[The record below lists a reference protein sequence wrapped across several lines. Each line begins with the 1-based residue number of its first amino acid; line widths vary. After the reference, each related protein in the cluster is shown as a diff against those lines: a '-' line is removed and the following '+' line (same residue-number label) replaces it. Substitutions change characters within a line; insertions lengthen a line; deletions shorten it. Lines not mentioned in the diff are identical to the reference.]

1 MLFFALNR
9 CNFVRSQYNEERQ
22 IGIEFLGNTCAIYK
36 DQFSDQ
42 RMFMQRFHYILNII
56 LPVSKVINSIPL
68 SPLNVSQM
76 LNALDQSGHFQI
88 LIISPVK
95 KQCRKISTSERNI
108 WDFFVL
114 QNNWRTIWH
123 YIRFILQQGLVG
135 NLQAPNLLKI
145 NLSF

>member
-1 MLFFALNR
+1 MAIKTEQLNSKKKITLICDNISFCDKNIQQYKCNHCYICSSTYWARKTSIKLMLFFALNR

-22 IGIEFLGNTCAIYK
+22 IGIEFLGNTCPIYK
-36 DQFSDQ
+36 NQFSDQ
-42 RMFMQRFHYILNII
+42 RMFMQRFHYILYII

-95 KQCRKISTSERNI
+95 
-108 WDFFVL
+108 
-114 QNNWRTIWH
+114 
-123 YIRFILQQGLVG
+123 
-135 NLQAPNLLKI
+135 
-145 NLSF
+145 